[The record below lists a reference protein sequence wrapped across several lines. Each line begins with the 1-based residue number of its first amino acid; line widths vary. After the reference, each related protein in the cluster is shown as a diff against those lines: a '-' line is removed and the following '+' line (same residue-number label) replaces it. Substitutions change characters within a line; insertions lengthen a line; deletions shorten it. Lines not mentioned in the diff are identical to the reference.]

1 MAGVTEPP
9 WRSRFLFGEQ
19 ESTEQVNCIVS
30 SMHQAGPLYPQLLT
44 YRCGAA
50 NRRFGPT
57 TEIARDAQNQRHCV
71 APRHSVSFNQTL
83 GALFTRIDNCRAKV
97 FFEAATRRFF

>member
-1 MAGVTEPP
+1 MIASHHGGFAV
-9 WRSRFLFGEQ
+9 LFGEQ

-50 NRRFGPT
+50 NRRFGPKAD
-57 TEIARDAQNQRHCV
+57 IAIA
-71 APRHSVSFNQTL
+71 ST
-83 GALFTRIDNCRAKV
+83 
-97 FFEAATRRFF
+97 

>member
-1 MAGVTEPP
+1 MVVAV
-9 WRSRFLFGEQ
+9 LFGEQ

-50 NRRFGPT
+50 NGRFGQARTPAT
-57 TEIARDAQNQRHCV
+57 QITKVPGNNDSWADARDMLAEL
-71 APRHSVSFNQTL
+71 PT
-83 GALFTRIDNCRAKV
+83 GRAEIPLIAMGSIGV
-97 FFEAATRRFF
+97 IG

>member
-1 MAGVTEPP
+1 MAVAA
-9 WRSRFLFGEQ
+9 LFGEQ

-50 NRRFGPT
+50 NCTLRARNRQSWTAVMLPCCRTSWQVSLMTALGWDRF
-57 TEIARDAQNQRHCV
+57 EEC
-71 APRHSVSFNQTL
+71 
-83 GALFTRIDNCRAKV
+83 
-97 FFEAATRRFF
+97 

>member
-1 MAGVTEPP
+1 MAVAV
-9 WRSRFLFGEQ
+9 LFGEQ

-50 NRRFGPT
+50 NRRFGPET
-57 TEIARDAQNQRHCV
+57 DNLG
-71 APRHSVSFNQTL
+71 PRSCSPCCRTSWQVSLMTAL
-83 GALFTRIDNCRAKV
+83 GWDR
-97 FFEAATRRFF
+97 FEEC